1 MKLYRKSSELLVP
14 LIIALTLI
22 SLIPQGLADSSSFSY
37 QLLEHVS
44 GSTHYGLNVIV
55 PESLQEYYAAKS
67 HALSNERDFAKF
79 VTPYALQPIAAS
91 LREIYADNED
101 FANGALMI
109 VHQITYQETAPPKY
123 PVETMVTGQGDCDLF
138 SFIVASIVK
147 GGGLDVVL
155 LYYEQEAHMNIGINL
170 PTAPKDAR
178 GEVFYVTS
186 GNTKYYVA
194 ECTGGN
200 WQEGWRVGEC
210 PEGLKQA
217 NTQVITLEN
226 CEQTAT
232 GQVSASY
239 RTLTTAALTL
249 EISATFAVQGSTIV
263 LSGQLSP
270 TLQDKNITL
279 YIRANNS
286 PWTVLDTILTD
297 SSGRFNYAWN
307 IEAGGVCYIRASWSG
322 DNDYSVTDSPVRTI
336 TSLSMFFVM
345 LLVIVVILVAIGAA
359 AFLMTRHSQ
368 QEVPE
373 PQPPEVPYQRK
384 SFYLMMMSDT

>member
-1 MKLYRKSSELLVP
+1 MRLYLKSSELLVS
-14 LIIALTLI
+14 LIISLTLI
-22 SLIPQGLADSSSFSY
+22 CLIPRGLADSSSFSY
-37 QLLEHVS
+37 QLLEHVN
-44 GSTHYGLNVIV
+44 GSTHYRLNIIV
-55 PESLQEYYAAKS
+55 PESLQEYYVTKS
-67 HALSNERDFAKF
+67 HILLNEIDFAKF
-79 VTPYALQPIAAS
+79 VTPYALQPIADS

-109 VHQITYQETAPPKY
+109 VHQITYQQTAPPKY
-123 PVETMVTGQGDCDLF
+123 PVETMVTGYGDCDLF
-138 SFIVASIVK
+138 SFIAASIVK

-155 LYYEQEAHMNIGINL
+155 LYYEQEAHMNLGINL

-210 PEGLKQA
+210 SEELKHVNA
-217 NTQVITLEN
+217 QVITLEN
-226 CEQTAT
+226 CERTAT

-239 RTLTTAALTL
+239 RTLTTSALTL
-249 EISATFAVQGSTIV
+249 EISTAFALQGSTIV

-270 TLQDKNITL
+270 ALQDKNITL

-286 PWTVLDTILTD
+286 PWTVLDTLLTD

-307 IEAGGVCYIRASWSG
+307 IETGGVCYVRASWSG
-322 DNDYSVTDSPVRTI
+322 DSDYSVTDSTVRTI
-336 TSLSMFFVM
+336 TSLSMFFAM
-345 LLVIVVILVAIGAA
+345 LIVIVVILAAIGVA
-359 AFLMTRHSQ
+359 AFIMTRHGQ

-373 PQPPEVPYQRK
+373 PQPPEISYQ
-384 SFYLMMMSDT
+384 